1 MWMVGNW
8 AEIEKNVFLIT
19 KIKNK
24 TKKRF
29 QNLKKSHI
37 F

>member
-8 AEIEKNVFLIT
+8 AEMEKNVFLIT

-24 TKKRF
+24 TKNDFKT
-29 QNLKKSHI
+29 
-37 F
+37 